1 MNKYLFSILIFAA
14 SVTASFA
21 QDRVFAYT
29 YQTNV
34 LNKGDFDL
42 EFHNTFKSGKVGAY
56 SPYVFGQSLEQR
68 LELEFGLGHKVQNF
82 LY

>member
-14 SVTASFA
+14 STTASFA
-21 QDRVFAYT
+21 QDRMFAYT